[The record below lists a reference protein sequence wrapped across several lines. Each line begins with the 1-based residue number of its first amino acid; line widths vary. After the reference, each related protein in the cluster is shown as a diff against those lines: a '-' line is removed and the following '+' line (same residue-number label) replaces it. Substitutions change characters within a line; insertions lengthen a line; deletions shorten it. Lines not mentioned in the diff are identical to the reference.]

1 MTPRGRHVAPL
12 LALLLT
18 ACDRPPAPPPPSAS
32 AGAPPAAPATAAPA
46 APAAAATATAPAPS
60 NVPRAATHR
69 ATAVTT
75 TGPQWVLRDYAAVP
89 EIDPAECAA
98 PAPRLLSAA
107 PNVTELCCALGLRD
121 ALVGR
126 TRYCTYPPDVATI
139 PAVGALNDLN
149 AEVLAGLKPEL
160 VLVSGTSRAIRDR
173 LMQLGLR
180 FESLPDVGL
189 DDLFASIRRLGELT
203 GRHRTAAALAAAL
216 RADLAVVTA
225 RYAAAPPRRVLLL
238 TGPLPDPPTQIDAA
252 GPGSFYDDLLRLA
265 GHRNAAAATARPFA
279 PLGLEAVVAADP
291 DVIIELAPDHWAR
304 PGGDADACRAWAR
317 VGRLRAV
324 ATRRVHVLVGPEH
337 FLLGPR
343 IAHTYAALAGLVAE
357 GRHD

>member
-12 LALLLT
+12 LLLLLA
-18 ACDRPPAPPPPSAS
+18 ACDRPPP
-32 AGAPPAAPATAAPA
+32 APPAAAAPA
-46 APAAAATATAPAPS
+46 TSAPTSRPAP
-60 NVPRAATHR
+60 
-69 ATAVTT
+69 
-75 TGPQWVLRDYAAVP
+75 VLRDYAADP
-89 EIDPAECAA
+89 DIAPAERDA

-107 PNVTELCCALGLRD
+107 PNLTELCCALGLRG

-126 TRYCTYPPDVATI
+126 TRYCLHPPGVASV

-149 AEVLAGLKPEL
+149 AEILPGLRPDL

-173 LMQLGLR
+173 LAQLGLR
-180 FESLPDVGL
+180 FESLPDTRL
-189 DDLFASIRRLGELT
+189 DDLFTSIRRLGELT
-203 GRHRTAAALAAAL
+203 GRPQTAAALAAAL
-216 RADLAVVTA
+216 RDDLAAVTR

-238 TGPLPDPPTQIDAA
+238 TGPLPDPPTQADAA

-265 GHRNAAAATARPFA
+265 GHTNAAADTARPFA

-291 DVIIELAPDHWAR
+291 DVIIELAPDRRAR
-304 PGGDADACRAWAR
+304 PGGDADAARAWAR

-324 ATRRVHVLVGPEH
+324 AAGRVHVLIGPEH